1 MQKWLYS
8 ISPFLSPLTRL
19 ATPIFDHPP
28 PKKFYQLLIFVIM
41 YQHAKNQFIPSFHSS
56 DTVNFRVPPPD
67 WPYPFLTLL
76 IFDHGHT
83 HFWVKLYQHAKK
95 PACSIS
101 SLLRYSTFYS
111 PETRLAMLIFNHAP
125 LKTFQSTF
133 IFCKFVSTNKKWG
146 CFIDLLWRNAW
157 FKNPVI
163 WMAESILAYISGT
176 KFFPNRSFVKEHSK

>member
-1 MQKWLYS
+1 MWSCINMQK
-8 ISPFLSPLTRL
+8 ISLS
-19 ATPIFDHPP
+19 
-28 PKKFYQLLIFVIM
+28 
-41 YQHAKNQFIPSFHSS
+41 IPSFHSS

-67 WPYPFLTLL
+67 WPYPF
-76 IFDHGHT
+76 FDPA
-83 HFWVKLYQHAKK
+83 HFWPWPHPFLGEIV
-95 PACSIS
+95 PACKKTSLFYHIS